1 MVHGAS
7 QDVSPFYCPSCAS
20 VMLRVCVCGC
30 VAKSPTHVDG
40 VVGVA
45 DVADVANAHCQQKNN
60 RIGVQPTNDACTG
73 GWRIEKL
80 KLKCKTTSPDT

>member
-7 QDVSPFYCPSCAS
+7 QNVSRFYCPSCAS

-45 DVADVANAHCQQKNN
+45 DVADVANAHCQQKTIALVSNLPMM
-60 RIGVQPTNDACTG
+60 RAPGDG
-73 GWRIEKL
+73 EL
-80 KLKCKTTSPDT
+80 KS